1 MTPSDIKALEAGWA
15 ENGMTANGVQ
25 YAHRILSAALKSAVK
40 MELIFRN
47 PALVV
52 DPPSPEKQEVR
63 PPDVATV
70 NNLPEASG
78 AASHRFYPAMRL
90 IAYTRVRRGECLGLH
105 WRDVDLVR
113 QEITIT
119 ASLVRSA
126 ELGLILEPPKSRA
139 GRRVINLDD
148 GTAQVLREHK
158 VRQMEHRLVL
168 GSTYQDDDF
177 VFPDGFGAP
186 LNPMALTRALQ
197 RAARQAEA
205 GHVKTARPAAL
216 PRLSVASERPESRTG
231 EQAVRALKCQ
241 HDFGCLRPP
250 DARLAKGSSR
260 GVCQGHEP
268 TKLTAR

>member
-1 MTPSDIKALEAGWA
+1 
-15 ENGMTANGVQ
+15 
-25 YAHRILSAALKSAVK
+25 
-40 MELIFRN
+40 
-47 PALVV
+47 
-52 DPPSPEKQEVR
+52 
-63 PPDVATV
+63 
-70 NNLPEASG
+70 
-78 AASHRFYPAMRL
+78 MRL
-90 IAYTRVRRGECLGLH
+90 IAYTGVRRGECLGLH

-126 ELGLILEPPKSRA
+126 ELGLILEPPKSKA
-139 GRRVINLDD
+139 SRRVINLDD
-148 GTAQVLREHK
+148 GTVQVLREHK

-168 GSTYQDDDF
+168 GSSYQDNAL
-177 VFPDGFGAP
+177 VFPDEFGAP

-197 RAARQAEA
+197 RAARQAGA
-205 GHVKTARPAAL
+205 GHVKKTTRPAAL
-216 PRLSVASERPESRTG
+216 PRLSVASERPESRIG